1 MRFAPTEIDPEMLAS
16 MSDAELDEFL
26 ETVERLRREQQRRHL
41 QLFARAVEVP
51 GVPSP
56 LVNDSVLQ
64 DEFRR
69 ARTGKVHDEPAD
81 ETPDE
86 PELYPDLLEPAA
98 HHDLIMETVQGMLE
112 GTLVTSK
119 GEPVDGVM
127 TLAPPGSAKSTYT
140 SMIAP
145 AWAMG
150 RWANFNVIGISYAQ
164 ELADRFSRR
173 ARAICLSPDYAQ
185 ISEAQVV
192 AGNMGIHNWS
202 LTNGSEYRS
211 AGVLAGITGFRADLL
226 SIDDP
231 IKGREDADSDII
243 RDKVF
248 KAFEDDIWTRLKPG
262 GKIMLTLTRWH
273 EDDPAGR
280 ILGPEWKGQSGHWR
294 GTDGRNWYII
304 RLPMLADRADDPL
317 GRKEGER
324 LWPEWFDA
332 REVERLRLKG
342 GRTWSAL
349 YQQTPSP
356 GEGNIILRTYWRC
369 WPHGHPEPTPSQ
381 VIDPH
386 KTKPPRCEFIL
397 LSYDTAIEEGEEND
411 YSALTAW
418 GIFKGESTLPSVRQT
433 NQYHAIMIG
442 AWRDRLDLPALM
454 EIIEHH
460 VARFRPDLI
469 VVEKRASGH
478 QVIQEL
484 RRKRWPVK
492 AWLPPGIKGAK
503 GKVPRAHAAA
513 YVMEQGTVWY
523 MPGPA
528 TTQVREECAAFPN
541 ATYKDWTD
549 TVTQALIFFR
559 DRFLLQVPS
568 DDLDLDE
575 KAEQAERE
583 FLAKRSQ
590 RRLYGQRRSDEDD
603 IGPPITAGTRKRRL
617 YG

>member
-1 MRFAPTEIDPEMLAS
+1 MRVRPTEIDPELLAS
-16 MSDAELDEFL
+16 LSDEDLDAFL
-26 ETVERLRREQQRRHL
+26 ETVETLRREQQRKSL
-41 QLFARAVEVP
+41 PLFARAIEVP

-56 LVNDSVLQ
+56 LAHESVLQ
-64 DEFRR
+64 DERRR
-69 ARTGKVHDEPAD
+69 AATGDVHDVPAD
-81 ETPDE
+81 EAPDE
-86 PELYPDLLEPAA
+86 LDLYPDLLEPAE
-98 HHDLIMETVQGMLE
+98 HHDLIMETVQALMDGS
-112 GTLVTSK
+112 LVTDK

-145 AWAMG
+145 AYVMG
-150 RWANFNVIGISYAQ
+150 RWPNCNVIGISYAQ

-173 ARAICLSPDYAQ
+173 ARSICLSPEFNA
-185 ISEAQVV
+185 ITGAEVV
-192 AGNMGIHNWS
+192 AGNMGVHNWS

-231 IKGREDADSDII
+231 IKGREDADSEVI

-248 KAFEDDIWTRLKPG
+248 KAFEDDIFTRLKPG
-262 GKIMLTLTRWH
+262 GKILLTLTRWH

-280 ILGPEWKGQSGHWR
+280 LLGAEWKGQSGHWR

-304 RLPMLADRADDPL
+304 RLPMLADRADDPM

-324 LWPEWFDA
+324 LWPEWFEA

-349 YQQTPSP
+349 YQQIPSP
-356 GEGNIILRTYWRC
+356 GEGNIILRQYWRC
-369 WPHGHPEPTPSQ
+369 WPHGQAEPTPSQ
-381 VIDPH
+381 MVDPY
-386 KTKPPRCEFIL
+386 KVKPPRCEFIL

-411 YSALTAW
+411 YSAMTAW
-418 GIFKGESTLPSVRQT
+418 GIFKAESTLPSVRQQM
-433 NQYHAIMIG
+433 QYHVIMIG
-442 AWRDRLDLPALM
+442 AWRDRLELPSLM

-460 VARFRPDLI
+460 VARFKPDLL

-528 TTQVREECAAFPN
+528 TTLVREECAAFPN

-559 DRFLLQVPS
+559 DRFLLSIPS
-568 DDLDLDE
+568 DELDLDE
-575 KAEQAERE
+575 KAEKAERE
-583 FLAKRSQ
+583 FLAKRAQ
-590 RRLYGQRRSDEDD
+590 RRLYGQRRGDD
-603 IGPPITAGTRKRRL
+603 DDAGPPITAGSRKRRL